1 MIVKI
6 TKDNAD
12 LIKVNIYKLLESII
26 RDDPEYSDFMDEPEI
41 IKMLGE
47 SINQTIDDMIGL
59 EIDDKLLNL
68 KNQFLVKNKNFTKNA
83 GTKKMPW
90 TDRFAGFTKKL
101 KENYIPRAKAAAG
114 GFAAASWEKIKAGI
128 AVYFKDIVKNAP
140 EFLNQITDPTV
151 IRDTAGSFFANKA
164 ILESSIPELY
174 SPSAYEKLV
183 NEKGFGGQALSEGAY
198 DIPGADLKSQFKKF
212 YPDLASS
219 TKYKDPDIQKELK
232 TKFSKVEKNKK
243 FIKISQ
249 VTSQPSSENMKAQID
264 ELRNNLPEWQVT
276 DILGQIKLIADN
288 KQLSLQDKQRSVA
301 DLVVK
306 YANAIKNLEEILNKN
321 VKLPEI
327 Q

>member
-6 TKDNAD
+6 NKDNAD
-12 LIKVNIYKLLESII
+12 LIKVKIYKLLESII

-47 SINQTIDDMIGL
+47 SINQTIDSLMGS
-59 EIDDKLLNL
+59 EIDDKLLTL
-68 KNQFLVKNKNFTKNA
+68 KDQFLVKNKNFTKNA
-83 GTKKMPW
+83 GAKKMPW
-90 TDRFAGFTKKL
+90 TERFAGFKKKL

-114 GFAAASWEKIKAGI
+114 GAAAASWEKIKAGI
-128 AVYFKDIVKNAP
+128 SFIFEGFKKHAP
-140 EFLNQITDPTV
+140 KFLEEITDPTK